1 MVEPHG
7 KLARDSSSLRR
18 SSCNTGKLKKQCW
31 LMIPGFSRQFF
42 GAQDRR
48 FGLTQIFYPDFIIS
62 VIRDDRCKDA
72 LHNEMLA
79 DYDFFLVAL
88 K

>member
-1 MVEPHG
+1 
-7 KLARDSSSLRR
+7 
-18 SSCNTGKLKKQCW
+18 
-31 LMIPGFSRQFF
+31 MIPGFSRQFF
-42 GAQDRR
+42 GGQDGR
-48 FGLTQIFYPDFIIS
+48 FGLTQIFIFIS
-62 VIRDDRCKDA
+62 VIGDDRCKDA

>member
-7 KLARDSSSLRR
+7 KLAKDSSSLLRR
-18 SSCNTGKLKKQCW
+18 SCNTGRLKKQRW

-48 FGLTQIFYPDFIIS
+48 FGPTQIFILS
-62 VIRDDRCKDA
+62 VIRDDCCKDA
-72 LHNEMLA
+72 LQNEMLA

>member
-7 KLARDSSSLRR
+7 KLARDSSSLLRR
-18 SSCNTGKLKKQCW
+18 SCNTGRLKKQRW

-42 GAQDRR
+42 WAQDRR
-48 FGLTQIFYPDFIIS
+48 FGLTQIFILS

>member
-1 MVEPHG
+1 
-7 KLARDSSSLRR
+7 
-18 SSCNTGKLKKQCW
+18 
-31 LMIPGFSRQFF
+31 MIPGFSRQFF
-42 GAQDRR
+42 GAQDQR
-48 FGLTQIFYPDFIIS
+48 FGLTQIFILS

-72 LHNEMLA
+72 LRINEMLA